1 MQPSNHQRRHE
12 ISALTWSLRPF
23 PAGILAPDPCFRPS
37 RPGLVL
43 RQRMSD
49 SVQTVDATKSD
60 KSVGKTSVYQKPD
73 VGSEFWTHPKGKS
86 GPRTLNVWL
95 KSEQKNPR
103 RWSRTPV
110 VEPDSAGSAGGRSSR
125 WKSGPF
131 QRAVASGWNFLSW
144 ANHSVYSD
152 WFFMHWEPVEP
163 VNRARMEE
171 PGQVFVV
178 PSADCCFPQTGGSVL
193 QTLFPPFLN
202 RCWTVVLTACPLMQH
217 SCFRTVSTDANFP
230 PN

>member
-1 MQPSNHQRRHE
+1 MQPSNHQRRRE

-23 PAGILAPDPCFRPS
+23 PAGILALDLCFRPS

-73 VGSEFWTHPKGKS
+73 VGSEFWTRPKGKS

-103 RWSRTPV
+103 RWSWTPV
-110 VEPDSAGSAGGRSSR
+110 VEPDSAGPAGGQSSR

-131 QRAVASGWNFLSW
+131 QQDVANGWNFLSW
-144 ANHSVYSD
+144 ADHSMFSD
-152 WFFMHWEPVEP
+152 WFFTHREPVEP
-163 VNRARMEE
+163 CQNGRTTPGFCCSKRQLLLSTNRRISPPDAVSPFSKQMLDRRSYRLSFNAA
-171 PGQVFVV
+171 QL
-178 PSADCCFPQTGGSVL
+178 L
-193 QTLFPPFLN
+193 QDRF
-202 RCWTVVLTACPLMQH
+202 H
-217 SCFRTVSTDANFP
+217 
-230 PN
+230 